1 MKKIRILD
9 GLIYLALLVIFLT
22 VLFCGTIEYACK
34 REFLMNNITLLLF
47 GMFVLIILCYFYIK
61 RQRVSDHLKDN
72 HKKRTFLFWLFIC
85 ILQITFC
92 FLLFFYTGWDAG
104 GQVIPTARNIALHL
118 NEPIDQAYF
127 SRYPNNTTLVLLYAF
142 IIKIGV
148 SISPVFRGVSQ
159 SVFLLFSFQCI
170 LSSFAGYLLS
180 QIIKDLTGSDSL
192 KKIAILFYLVLVGFS
207 PWLIVPY
214 SDSTALI
221 FPIAILRIFQLLS
234 NKKHSLIKVMAIA
247 FLTFWGYKIKPQ
259 VAIVTIA
266 IVMVVCLEWIKSRKF
281 GFNLDVIKKMAA
293 VIGITAMS
301 VFSYKTMITLSP
313 FELNKDLEF
322 GVPHF
327 FMMGLNEEH
336 NGVWCSEDVDF
347 SAACINREVRNSEN
361 IRVAN
366 ERIKEYGASG
376 MVNHLLKKTMTL
388 YNDST
393 FAFGNEGNFYVAIA
407 SWDNVIVNQLRSVFY
422 DTGDLYIYSSSIRQL
437 VWIFILF
444 AMLLSIGNKNDSLT
458 KRVTLF
464 AIAGITLFEL
474 LFEVRARYLFI
485 FVPIYIVMAAEG
497 MQCIYNYVKEK
508 INRGFGYEN
517 I

>member
-9 GLIYLALLVIFLT
+9 GLIYLALFIIFLT
-22 VLFCGTIEYACK
+22 VLFGEKIEYACK
-34 REFLMNNITLLLF
+34 RVFLTNNIALLLF
-47 GMFVLIILCYFYIK
+47 GVFLSIILCYFHIK
-61 RQRVSDHLKDN
+61 RQRVSDNLKDN

-85 ILQITFC
+85 LFQIAFC

-266 IVMVVCLEWIKSRKF
+266 IVMVVCLEWLKKRKF
-281 GFNLDVIKKMAA
+281 GFHLDIIKKMAA

-322 GVPHF
+322 GIPHF
-327 FMMGLNEEH
+327 FMMGLNDWD
-336 NGVWCSEDVDF
+336 NGGWYGEDVDF
-347 SAACINREVRNSEN
+347 SATCINREVRNSEN
-361 IRVAN
+361 IRVAK
-366 ERIKEYGASG
+366 ERIQEYGVDG
-376 MVNHLLKKTMTL
+376 MAKHLLKKTMTL

-407 SWDNVIVNQLRSVFY
+407 SWDNVIVNQLRRIFY
-422 DTGDLYIYSSSIRQL
+422 NTGDLYIYSSSVRQL

-444 AMLLSIGNKNDSLT
+444 AMLMSIGNKTGCPT
-458 KRVTLF
+458 KRVVLF

-485 FVPIYIVMAAEG
+485 YVPLYIVMATEG
-497 MQCIYNYVKEK
+497 IQCTYNYVKEK
-508 INRGFGYEN
+508 LNR
-517 I
+517 